1 MPICLELIQAK
12 NIKLVLGGYVFVST
26 DLPAVRIPVIL
37 LLLNTTTSLLLTAAY
52 YYAENRLA
60 LCCRI

>member
-1 MPICLELIQAK
+1 
-12 NIKLVLGGYVFVST
+12 VFVST
-26 DLPAVRIPVIL
+26 DLTAVRIPVIL